1 MSIVGD
7 GNIKLANNLAK
18 DGYIDGSK
26 QMMNDIRRDIHRYQ
40 TGSKNAAILIKQREG
55 QQRRSLSLVEPAL
68 DNPQIKSQPT
78 MMHHLLFARINQK
91 HQQKLDYLERVQQDS
106 DLLE

>member
-18 DGYIDGSK
+18 NGFIDGSK

-40 TGSKNAAILIKQREG
+40 TGNKNAAILIKQREG
-55 QQRRSLSLVEPAL
+55 
-68 DNPQIKSQPT
+68 
-78 MMHHLLFARINQK
+78 
-91 HQQKLDYLERVQQDS
+91 
-106 DLLE
+106 